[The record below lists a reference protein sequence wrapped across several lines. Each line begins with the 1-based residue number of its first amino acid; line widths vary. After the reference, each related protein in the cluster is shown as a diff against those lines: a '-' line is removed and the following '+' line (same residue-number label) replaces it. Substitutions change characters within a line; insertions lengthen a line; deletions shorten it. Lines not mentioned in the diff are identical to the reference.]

1 MNEDK
6 AAHPPILRG
15 YEKEVCNQCLQI
27 FTFLNAKL
35 LGISNMYVVHF
46 NEEFQKSPHD
56 FDDFFFPIKDTQHF
70 FSDSYES
77 KFMHQ
82 GGKLGRRL

>member
-1 MNEDK
+1 M
-6 AAHPPILRG
+6 
-15 YEKEVCNQCLQI
+15 
-27 FTFLNAKL
+27 FTNIHFLERKT
-35 LGISNMYVVHF
+35 IRYFKYVRRMMRYHF

-56 FDDFFFPIKDTQHF
+56 FDDFFSNQRCTTF